1 MLIRFHI
8 IELMKGFPRLYS
20 KSHYKT
26 VQKDAIK
33 KEGFMKY
40 FQNPQP
46 IETPQSTPQSSP
58 IKTVRFLI
66 NLFLKGG
73 VHMSLCMVEFN
84 MNAESVG

>member
-8 IELMKGFPRLYS
+8 IGLMKGFPHLYS

-40 FQNPQP
+40 FQIPQP
-46 IETPQSTPQSSP
+46 IETPQSSP
-58 IKTVRFLI
+58 IKTVR
-66 NLFLKGG
+66 FLKGG

-84 MNAESVG
+84 MVILNAESVG

>member
-33 KEGFMKY
+33 KGFMKY
-40 FQNPQP
+40 FQIPQP
-46 IETPQSTPQSSP
+46 IETLQSTPQSSP

-73 VHMSLCMVEFN
+73 VLMSLCMVEFN